1 MPFPPRRRLRRS
13 GGVGRLGSNS
23 IGTSL
28 LTAVAVSSFIGGGSA
43 AAPKPLMEVDNLVAS
58 PAQVEHV
65 DSRHAD
71 VPDVIPRRVELHRR
85 VFVSTLVVALSS
97 LAVVYLVVQC
107 TRFLSKLNSA
117 PFGQQ
122 RLLADGGVDPS
133 CGEGAVGGEDPAA
146 PSELV
151 PSTLAER
158 VAVQRSN
165 LQVTEEDRAGL
176 PEAAFLNVLE
186 ARQILQYAED
196 RVAAARQR
204 LVQAEQQITIFN
216 QNVMYPGATPSPK
229 DLAAL
234 DRLEQ
239 KKQECQQKFHQEQEF
254 LDSIA
259 YQPSQERRA
268 FLKYAGSQT
277 SSSPITERVAEILAA
292 SERVLNPGKVL
303 PDIASSTETFALIKM
318 SDILKEELE
327 ELAGMLLGARDLPK
341 GMDYRAVRSKAEARV
356 EYGAQFHRKLAE
368 VGVPESSARVQGSL
382 NILRDA
388 LMKTSSQP
396 PPSSLPPSLE
406 QGMAGLSLGN
416 EDLQAEIRELK
427 HDEVILLSTS
437 KAASKAAA
445 PNPAHDEGW
454 MLMHS
459 RFSDLAATFVVSSNR
474 TVSPNVP
481 EDVKKAYATAVAM
494 CEAAIERL
502 GEKLRPF
509 WKRKTQQM
517 ESELVKAHTEV
528 LNAEEKRLGELPEG
542 DGDDSP
548 VVDVAQ
554 NCRAR
559 VRAATEWLDRLS
571 PLEKAYP
578 FVSKIIGKD
587 LARLSSTIT
596 SADSAVPHLLD
607 RQAQAL
613 TTLAV
618 AELGRAQSHPL
629 GKLPL
634 TDGLRMQR
642 ILEAGQEDV
651 KAIKKMLPEYPKSVD
666 FLQANLSALKK
677 AVDAHMDPTAS
688 SSSGSTR
695 KKRST
700 RLLRK
705 GDSDGKK

>member
-1 MPFPPRRRLRRS
+1 MRVS
-13 GGVGRLGSNS
+13 AA
-23 IGTSL
+23 SL
-28 LTAVAVSSFIGGGSA
+28 LTAVAVSSLIGGGSA

-71 VPDVIPRRVELHRR
+71 VPDGIPRRGELRRR

-158 VAVQRSN
+158 VAVQRSM

-186 ARQILQYAED
+186 ARKRLKYAED
-196 RVAAARQR
+196 RMAVAHQR
-204 LVQAEQQITIFN
+204 LVEAEQQISIFN
-216 QNVMYPGATPSPK
+216 QIVMHPGATPSPK

-239 KKQECQQKFHQEQEF
+239 KKLECQQRFHKERDF

-268 FLKYAGSQT
+268 FLKYAGSQAT
-277 SSSPITERVAEILAA
+277 SSPLSERVAETLAA
-292 SERVLNPGKVL
+292 IERVLNPGKVF
-303 PDIASSTETFALIKM
+303 PDIASSTETVALIKM
-318 SDILKEELE
+318 SDNLKEELE
-327 ELAGMLLGARDLPK
+327 ELAGMLLGARDLPQ
-341 GMDYRAVRSKAEARV
+341 GMDHRSVRSKAEARAQ
-356 EYGAQFHRKLAE
+356 YGAQFHRKLAQ
-368 VGVPESSARVQGSL
+368 VGVPESSTGVQGSL

-388 LMKTSSQP
+388 LMRTLVQP
-396 PPSSLPPSLE
+396 PPTSLPPSLE

-416 EDLQAEIRELK
+416 EELQAEISELK
-427 HDEVILLSTS
+427 RHEAILLSTS

-454 MLMHS
+454 MEMHR

-474 TVSPNVP
+474 AVAPNIP
-481 EDVKKAYATAVAM
+481 EDVNKAYATAVAM
-494 CEAAIERL
+494 CQGTIKRL
-502 GEKLRPF
+502 GEKLTPF
-509 WKRKTQQM
+509 WKRKTEEM
-517 ESELVKAHTEV
+517 DSELLNAHTD
-528 LNAEEKRLGELPEG
+528 LLRAEEKRLGKFPEV

-548 VVDVAQ
+548 VMDVARI
-554 NCRAR
+554 CRAR
-559 VRAATEWLDRLS
+559 MTAAVEWLNDIG
-571 PLEKAYP
+571 PLEKAHP
-578 FVSKIIGKD
+578 FVSKIIGKE
-587 LARLSSTIT
+587 LAHLSSTIVL
-596 SADSAVPHLLD
+596 ADSAVPRLLD
-607 RQAQAL
+607 RQAQ
-613 TTLAV
+613 TLASM
-618 AELGRAQSHPL
+618 AGDDLGRAQSFSP
-629 GKLPL
+629 GQLPL
-634 TDGLRMQR
+634 TDSLRMQR
-642 ILEAGQEDV
+642 LLEVGYADV
-651 KAIKKMLPEYPKSVD
+651 QAIKKMLPEYPKSVP
-666 FLQANLSALKK
+666 FLEANLNALKK
-677 AVDAHMDPTAS
+677 AVDAHMDPSQAG
-688 SSSGSTR
+688 SGSTR
-695 KKRST
+695 TKRFA

-705 GDSDGKK
+705 GDSSGKR